1 MRTTALLRLGLPM
14 LCWLLIL
21 AGCAG
26 KQPKTLPLGLAEE
39 QEARALWSRFLAG
52 KHPQALDADIRL
64 GWDVL
69 GSKGGMAATVQ
80 VQHPAHLRF
89 AANDPL
95 GRPLILVVADARS
108 FTMVDNRTG
117 HVTRGKIGSKFWRSY
132 VPESVAPEE
141 LLSFLGGFLK
151 DDTLQ
156 ATPEQ
161 DEANRGFWYQW
172 RDKQSLRHAVLLDKD
187 STTMGQRLLFDAK
200 DELILEMR
208 YGDYRK
214 DAASGFVW
222 PGQLHIAGKAVTGT
236 LTVRIEQIYSHTAQG
251 AAAFRL
257 SPPPHFTVE
266 EVP

>member
-26 KQPKTLPLGLAEE
+26 KHPKTLPLGPAEE
-39 QEARALWSRFLAG
+39 QAAHALWSGFLT
-52 KHPQALDADIRL
+52 KKQPQALDADIRL

-80 VQHPAHLRF
+80 VQQPAHLRF

-95 GRPLILVVADARS
+95 GRPLVLVVADARS

-117 HVTRGKIGSKFWRSY
+117 HVTRGRIGSKFWRSY
-132 VPESVAPEE
+132 VPESVNPEE
-141 LLSFLGGFLK
+141 LLSFLGGFLQ
-151 DDTLQ
+151 DGALQ
-156 ATPEQ
+156 VKPEQ
-161 DEANRGFWYQW
+161 DEENKGFWYQW
-172 RDKQSLRHAVLLDKD
+172 RDKRDLRHAVLLDKD
-187 STTMGQRLLFDAK
+187 SGTMGQRLLFDAK

-208 YGDYRK
+208 YGGYRK
-214 DAASGFVW
+214 DATSGYIW
-222 PGQLHIAGKAVTGT
+222 PGQLHITGKAVTGS
-236 LTVRIEQIYSHTAQG
+236 LTIQIEKIYSHTSQG

-257 SPPPHFTVE
+257 SPPSHFTVE

>member
-21 AGCAG
+21 VGCAG
-26 KQPKTLPLGLAEE
+26 KQPKTLPLGPTEE
-39 QEARALWSRFLAG
+39 QAARTLWSGFLAG

-80 VQHPAHLRF
+80 VQQPAHLRF

-95 GRPLILVVADARS
+95 GRPLILVVADASS

-117 HVTRGKIGSKFWRSY
+117 HVTRGRIGSKFWRSY
-132 VPESVAPEE
+132 VPESINPEE
-141 LLSFLGGFLK
+141 LLSFLGGFLQ
-151 DDTLQ
+151 DSPLQ
-156 ATPEQ
+156 IQPEQ
-161 DEANRGFWYQW
+161 DENNRGFWYQW
-172 RDKQSLRHAVLLDKD
+172 RDKRAMRHAVLLDRD
-187 STTMGQRLLFDAK
+187 SGTMGQRMLFDAQG
-200 DELILEMR
+200 ELILEMQ

-214 DAASGFVW
+214 DTASGFVW
-222 PGQLHIAGKAVTGT
+222 PRQVHITGKAVTGS
-236 LTVRIEQIYSHTAQG
+236 LTIQIEKIYSHTSLG